1 MRRKIELIVVLL
13 LLIGVIAAA
22 GKLSNYVTSDKVS
35 AETVQVII
43 DPGHGGYRVR
53 K

>member
-13 LLIGVIAAA
+13 LLIGVIAAT
-22 GKLSNYVTSDKVS
+22 GKLSSYVTSDKVS
-35 AETVQVII
+35 TETVQVII